1 MRAGTFFLVWID
13 GWMKGYTGGWVHGWV
28 DEGMEGWTD
37 DSFIHVVKNCMGFPS
52 GSDGEESSC
61 NAGDLG

>member
-1 MRAGTFFLVWID
+1 MWGD
-13 GWMKGYTGGWVHGWV
+13 GWVHGWV